1 MSIHLLYRCLAD
13 RKLLF
18 LSFFLFTAAVAFAQ
32 PGIEWGWLYPKAG
45 VDKLRSVTATR
56 DGGYIVAG
64 TFSAIPPSSDFQNFD
79 DFRVIKIGSSGIV
92 EWEKTLGGAGSE
104 YEPRIIQTTD
114 GGYLVGG
121 TSGSDKSAD
130 KSENDRSAVE
140 HERGDFWVIRLAA
153 NGTMQWEKTI
163 GGNKSDRLAVIRQ
176 TADGGFLLGGSSF
189 SDISADKTTAAR
201 GWDDFWIV
209 KINANGAIQWD
220 KTFGGSGQEGL
231 GGLLITR
238 DGILLGGYSD
248 SNASGDKSEN
258 AKGIWD
264 YWLVKLSP
272 DGTKLW
278 DKTIGGDQFD
288 EMVDM
293 QATSDG
299 GVIIGG
305 NSESGISGD
314 KSEKSGGEW
323 YDYWIVKT
331 DGLGNIQ
338 WDKTLGGSKA
348 ESLGSVRQTPDGGY
362 IISGV
367 SKSGIS
373 GSKTLP
379 SRGTFSAW
387 LVRLDATGK
396 KLWEKTPG
404 GDGSDDFARGTRT
417 IPTADGGYLMIGS
430 AGGSTGSGDIMQK
443 PLQEDGWIVKLQ
455 PEGNTRKL
463 AFSADSLN
471 FNLLSTTPDSAQNV
485 SIYADSGVPAITLR
499 TTTADWLDLPAPA
512 LGSLPITVKTS
523 GITPNRY
530 SAMVTAIAP
539 GYVRAF
545 LKVKLVLKEAS
556 MPPNLSPIEDKAVLP
571 GGTLRFTVFATTRY
585 GQTKTFSLLNPLPGA
600 TINAST
606 GAFSWAASSELGSYP
621 FTVRVSD
628 VNFPHLYEDETF
640 TVQVVEAADMNV
652 IRINAGGKAFTTA
665 DGHVFQADT
674 FYVSNTRTSSIKGV
688 DILNTQEDELYRTG
702 RCDHSFSY
710 RIPVQSGIYRVTL
723 HFAEIYWGVSPNRP
737 ANIYRRRFHVDAEGQ
752 RKLDDY
758 KILQKA
764 GAPLTAVQESF
775 EVGVTDGFLDLD
787 FLEGRS
793 DLPRVSAIEVRAIK
807 PLTVLSAAPVADA
820 YVRYGNS
827 SQTNYGLEQ
836 TIDLKATTKDELAR
850 TAYIKFSMAS
860 VRDVIGARLR
870 IYGRNYEGTNY
881 VQVGLTGIDND
892 NWSET
897 GITGSNAPTG
907 PSTFLNSFVINDYR
921 HRAKFFEIDIT
932 EFAKAQFDQDK
943 TLTLMLADMSSA
955 NKRIIFNSRENTV
968 NPPEL
973 LLFSSLPAI
982 TNTRTG
988 EAKNSDE
995 VKVDT
1000 ESERTASTIFPNP
1013 AQKHVTIQI
1022 GNKHQENISLEL
1034 INAAGISYPVNT
1046 KEELHAGSKVEAD
1059 ISGLSLS
1066 KGIYLLKVHSS
1077 NTSEILKVLITE

>member
-1 MSIHLLYRCLAD
+1 M
-13 RKLLF
+13 
-18 LSFFLFTAAVAFAQ
+18 SFFLFTAAAAYAQ

-45 VDKLRSVTATR
+45 VDKFRSVTATR

-79 DFRVIKIGSSGIV
+79 DFRVIKIASSGIV

-104 YEPRIIQTTD
+104 YEPRIVQTAD

-121 TSGSDKSAD
+121 TSTSDKSAD
-130 KSENDRSAVE
+130 KSENDRSAIE
-140 HERGDFWVIRLAA
+140 YERGDFWIIKLSA

-163 GGNKSDRLAVIRQ
+163 GGNKSDRLAVIRP
-176 TADGGFLLGGSSF
+176 TADGGYLLGGSSF
-189 SDISADKTTAAR
+189 SDISADKTTAAK

-209 KINANGAIQWD
+209 KINAGGAIQWD

-231 GGLLITR
+231 GGLLITS

-314 KSEKSGGEW
+314 KSEKSRGEW
-323 YDYWIVKT
+323 YDHWIVKT
-331 DGLGNIQ
+331 DALGNIQ
-338 WDKTLGGSKA
+338 WDKTLGGSKS

-367 SKSGIS
+367 SESGIS
-373 GSKTLP
+373 GDKTLP
-379 SRGTFSAW
+379 NRGTFSAW
-387 LVRLDATGK
+387 LVKLDATGK

-404 GDGSDDFARGTRT
+404 GDGSDDFSRGTRT

-455 PEGNTRKL
+455 ADGNTKKL
-463 AFSADSLN
+463 AFSAETLDFDLFS
-471 FNLLSTTPDSAQNV
+471 STPDSVRNV
-485 SIYADSGVPAITLR
+485 IISASAGMPEITLR
-499 TTTADWLDLPAPA
+499 KSDAKWLDLPSPA
-512 LGSLPITVKTS
+512 TGSVPFTVKTA
-523 GITPNRY
+523 GVRPNRY
-530 SAMVTAIAP
+530 SSLVTAVAP
-539 GYVRAF
+539 GYVRAV
-545 LKVKLVLKEAS
+545 LKVNLLLKDATMAPKLNRIGDKE
-556 MPPNLSPIEDKAVLP
+556 LLP
-571 GGTLRFTVFATTRY
+571 GGTLNFTATATTRY
-585 GQTKTFSLLNPLPGA
+585 GQTKTFSLLNPLAGA

-606 GAFSWAASSELGSYP
+606 GAFNWAAPFQTGSYS
-621 FTVRVSD
+621 FTVRVSA
-628 VNFPHLYEDETF
+628 VNYPYLYEDETF
-640 TVQVVEAADMNV
+640 TVKVVDPADATV

-674 FYVSNTRTSSIKGV
+674 FYVRNTRTSSAEGV
-688 DILNTQEDELYRTG
+688 EILNTQDDELYRSG
-702 RCDHSFSY
+702 RCDHNFSY
-710 RIPVQSGIYRVTL
+710 QIPVQSGIYRVTL

-737 ANIYRRRFHVDAEGQ
+737 ANIYRRRFHVEAEGQ

-775 EVGVTDGFLDLD
+775 EASVTDGFLNLD
-787 FLEGRS
+787 FLKGRS
-793 DLPRVSAIEVRAIK
+793 DLPRVSAIEVQAIQ
-807 PLTVLSAAPVADA
+807 PLSLLSIAPVADA
-820 YVRYGNS
+820 YVRYGSS
-827 SQTNYGLEQ
+827 SQANYGLEQ
-836 TIDLKATTKDELAR
+836 TIDLKETTKAELAR
-850 TAYIKFSMAS
+850 TAYIKFSLARAS
-860 VRDVIGARLR
+860 DVLSAKLR

-881 VQVGLTGIDND
+881 VRVGLTGIDND
-892 NWSET
+892 SWSET

-907 PSTFLNSFVINDYR
+907 PSTFLQSFAIAGYHHTAR
-921 HRAKFFEIDIT
+921 FFEVDIT
-932 EFAKAQFDQDK
+932 EYVQMQFAQDK
-943 TLTLMLADMSSA
+943 ILTLKLADLSDS
-955 NKRIIFNSRENTV
+955 NKRIIFNSRENAV

-973 LLFSSLPAI
+973 LVVTSFPTNSS
-982 TNTRTG
+982 TRMT
-988 EAKNSDE
+988 EVHTSDRIE
-995 VKVDT
+995 TET
-1000 ESERTASTIFPNP
+1000 ESELAASSVFPNP
-1013 AQKHVTIQI
+1013 AQKRFTVQI
-1022 GNKHQENISLEL
+1022 GNRHQENISLEL
-1034 INAAGISYPVNT
+1034 INATGISYPVKTN
-1046 KEELHAGSKVEAD
+1046 EELHAGSKVEAD
-1059 ISGLSLS
+1059 VSGLSLN